1 MQQVNDTRRLRA
13 LLKTQ
18 TAAGRSIG
26 FVPTMGNLH
35 EGHLSLVRRARA
47 QADYVVV
54 SVFVN
59 PLQFDRQDDLDAYP
73 RTLEQDAR
81 LLEQEGVNLLYAP
94 DPATFYPDDAER
106 LTRVEVP
113 GLTER
118 LEGAARPGHFSGV
131 ATVVTRLFNLVQ
143 PDIAIFGEKDFQ
155 QLRVIEKMVAD
166 LAIPVTV
173 MSEPTVR
180 EPDGLAMS
188 SRNARL
194 SEEQRA
200 VAPKL
205 HETLQK
211 VAEVVRLGGK
221 DFRKLESKGAEMLAN
236 AGFVVDY
243 LEICRSSDLQPAKPG
258 ESDLVVLVAAWL
270 GNTRLIDNLRI

>member
-18 TAAGRSIG
+18 VAAGRSIG

-35 EGHLSLVRRARA
+35 AGHLSLVRRARA

-54 SVFVN
+54 SIFVN

-94 DPATFYPDDAER
+94 EPETFYPDAPER

-118 LEGAARPGHFSGV
+118 LEGAARPGHFAGV

-143 PDIAIFGEKDFQ
+143 PDVAIFGEKDFQ
-155 QLRVIEKMVAD
+155 QLRMIEKMVED
-166 LAIPVTV
+166 LAMPVTIL
-173 MSEPTVR
+173 SEPTVR

-194 SEEQRA
+194 SDAQRRQ
-200 VAPKL
+200 APKL
-205 HETLQK
+205 HQTLRK
-211 VAEVVRLGGK
+211 IAEVVRLGGR
-221 DFRKLESKGAEMLAN
+221 DFRKLESKGIEMLQKD
-236 AGFVVDY
+236 GFCVDY
-243 LEICRSSDLQPAKPG
+243 LEICRAVDLQPASAGDP
-258 ESDLVVLVAAWL
+258 EPIVLVAAWL
-270 GNTRLIDNLRI
+270 GETRLIDNLRI